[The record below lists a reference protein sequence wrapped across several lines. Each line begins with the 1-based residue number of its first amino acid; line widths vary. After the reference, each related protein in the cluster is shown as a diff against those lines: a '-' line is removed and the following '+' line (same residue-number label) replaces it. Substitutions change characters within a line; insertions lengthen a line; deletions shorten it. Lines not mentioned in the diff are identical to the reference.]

1 MSGIWHG
8 YFGNEQ
14 IHLLFIVFCRCNHI
28 CGTIYLDCSGLI
40 PNVISIAYAIVK
52 RPHDELCVC
61 CMTFAYLYNTFST
74 HINFWSNYMVSLGN
88 VVMIGLFQSY
98 IVQCEQGVD
107 VCISTNIQWLL
118 LLKMCWGV
126 LFIILL
132 ILHMIA

>member
-1 MSGIWHG
+1 
-8 YFGNEQ
+8 
-14 IHLLFIVFCRCNHI
+14 
-28 CGTIYLDCSGLI
+28 
-40 PNVISIAYAIVK
+40 
-52 RPHDELCVC
+52 
-61 CMTFAYLYNTFST
+61 MTFAYLYNTFST